1 MSFNINIGRKKRVIE
16 RIRRHTTETTTDRT
30 SLRLVAKHILWK
42 THFFFS
48 RVEKK
53 RTVYLNHRNDPSIHT
68 HTHIYTLF
76 SPFSFFFCFLFF
88 LKCGHDR
95 ERERESSCA
104 NERKR
109 RERQTGGRRGGGRWA
124 RWSRRK
130 SPFGNSLFLDLDRFF
145 LSRAHV
151 LYLHVLC
158 SKWYRIVKWPVLRR
172 KAASTLVL
180 RMYGMQF
187 WEINIERRNWGL
199 FSLVVVL
206 FLI

>member
-68 HTHIYTLF
+68 YTHTHIYTFF
-76 SPFSFFFCFLFF
+76 SIFLFFCFLFF

-95 ERERESSCA
+95 ERER
-104 NERKR
+104 
-109 RERQTGGRRGGGRWA
+109 
-124 RWSRRK
+124 
-130 SPFGNSLFLDLDRFF
+130 
-145 LSRAHV
+145 
-151 LYLHVLC
+151 
-158 SKWYRIVKWPVLRR
+158 
-172 KAASTLVL
+172 
-180 RMYGMQF
+180 
-187 WEINIERRNWGL
+187 
-199 FSLVVVL
+199 VVVL
-206 FLI
+206 TRGREGRDRQVEEGGEGDELGGAEENPLSGIPCSSTSIDFSSREPTSCTCTSYARNDIES